1 MFLFCISA
9 VVFMTLVLGVD
20 WEQEEGATSDTSPS
34 DSTHSACLWIKPK
47 SRIDMEATSW
57 TCSFIHIFFLLHV
70 SRIYSFVSVGLQLT
84 TILSEIGNECPSE
97 FLKSQTDIFECFI
110 FSDHGPKKYHRRPR
124 KTSKYSITFENV
136 EATNLGHGVRNAFKV
151 DHRSSK

>member
-70 SRIYSFVSVGLQLT
+70 SRIYSFASLGLQLT
-84 TILSEIGNECPSE
+84 NILSEIGNECPSE

-110 FSDHGPKKYHRRPR
+110 FFWPWPQKIPQKTKKNQQIQYHIWECGSNEFGAWG
-124 KTSKYSITFENV
+124 KKC
-136 EATNLGHGVRNAFKV
+136 L
-151 DHRSSK
+151 